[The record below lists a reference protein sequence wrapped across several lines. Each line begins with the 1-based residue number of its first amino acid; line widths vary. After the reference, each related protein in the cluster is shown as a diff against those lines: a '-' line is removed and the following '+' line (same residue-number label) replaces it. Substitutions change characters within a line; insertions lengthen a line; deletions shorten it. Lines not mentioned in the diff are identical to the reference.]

1 MFQVQR
7 KSIAGFIFYNID
19 AFVTCR
25 LRTLRKPRHV
35 HHSGAV
41 WTTAVCWAM
50 RMGSYS
56 SEWSLMKVA
65 LDVSGCARQ
74 EGSKGYLFHWR

>member
-1 MFQVQR
+1 MMFQVQH
-7 KSIAGFIFYNID
+7 KSIASFIFYTID

-25 LRTLRKPRHV
+25 LRILRKPRHV

-41 WTTAVCWAM
+41 WTTAVCWGM

-65 LDVSGCARQ
+65 LDVSGGARQ
-74 EGSKGYLFHWR
+74 EGSKGYLFH

>member
-1 MFQVQR
+1 MMFQVQR
-7 KSIAGFIFYNID
+7 KSITGFAFYNVD

-25 LRTLRKPRHV
+25 LRTFRKLRYV

-41 WTTAVCWAM
+41 WTIAECWGM
-50 RMGSYS
+50 PMGTYS

-74 EGSKGYLFHWR
+74 KRSKRYLFH